1 MVYYTLTINAKN
13 INLNYY
19 KIPDHYNDQN
29 RQFLKD
35 YVGIETKERPV

>member
-1 MVYYTLTINAKN
+1 MHKLLMLKIFILIIK
-13 INLNYY
+13 

-35 YVGIETKERPV
+35 YVGIETKERLV